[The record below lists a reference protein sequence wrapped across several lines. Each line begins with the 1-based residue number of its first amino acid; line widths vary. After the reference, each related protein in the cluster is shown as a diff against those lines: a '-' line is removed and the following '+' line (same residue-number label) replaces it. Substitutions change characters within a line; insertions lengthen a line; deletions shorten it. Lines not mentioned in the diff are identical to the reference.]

1 MAAARGPVAAMPGE
15 GRATRAR
22 TSGFFT
28 IGKID
33 KNQIRE
39 RLGHFLA
46 IFSKIKKLKKDSCFH
61 VFFRGHAG
69 GYRTFLP
76 PQGASAQLVGTPTNN
91 NNNNQ
96 PSKSVIL

>member
-28 IGKID
+28 IGKIE

-46 IFSKIKKLKKDSCFH
+46 IFSKIQKLKKDSCFH
-61 VFFRGHAG
+61 VFFAAMPGDTAHFFIG
-69 GYRTFLP
+69 FQLYRTFFYRIPVVPHIFL
-76 PQGASAQLVGTPTNN
+76 
-91 NNNNQ
+91 
-96 PSKSVIL
+96 

>member
-28 IGKID
+28 IGKVE

-46 IFSKIKKLKKDSCFH
+46 KFSEIRNIQKNNSCFH
-61 VFFRGHAG
+61 VFFAAMPGDTAHFSIG
-69 GYRTFLP
+69 FQLYRTLFYRISVVPHIFL
-76 PQGASAQLVGTPTNN
+76 
-91 NNNNQ
+91 
-96 PSKSVIL
+96 